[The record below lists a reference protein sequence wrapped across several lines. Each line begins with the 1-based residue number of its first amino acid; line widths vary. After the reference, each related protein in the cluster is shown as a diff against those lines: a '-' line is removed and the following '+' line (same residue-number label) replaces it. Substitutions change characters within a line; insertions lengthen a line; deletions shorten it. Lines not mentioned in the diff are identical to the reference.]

1 MYYEVHRKYFIN
13 FGIKWRLGCWCTN
26 RRRTEPKAEKCI
38 KKWKANELVALFN
51 KNVELVIDS
60 EKVDFSKI
68 STSQAEQIL
77 KAFFKKHP
85 PHDFQFVYQSTG
97 ATMRYNTGTYLTGTD
112 AYLVYILLKKAG
124 NQYVVETLH
133 FRKEQPPTAKR

>member
-1 MYYEVHRKYFIN
+1 MSD
-13 FGIKWRLGCWCTN
+13 WCGL
-26 RRRTEPKAEKCI
+26 PVDAAEK
-38 KKWKANELVALFN
+38 LVEPDLFCY
-51 KNVELVIDS
+51 IYCTIS
-60 EKVDFSKI
+60 HHAKVCSSHI
-68 STSQAEQIL
+68 
-77 KAFFKKHP
+77 
-85 PHDFQFVYQSTG
+85 DFQFVYQGTG

>member
-1 MYYEVHRKYFIN
+1 MKFIASILLTLVLSGVWAAGVPTDGGLSQKLKSALKN
-13 FGIKWRLGCWCTN
+13 G
-26 RRRTEPKAEKCI
+26 
-38 KKWKANELVALFN
+38 KANELVALFN